1 MRNNV
6 IFYIFLSSC
15 SIYTNKH
22 VEINDS
28 LKLTTYMYESL
39 TFLNKKILLSYFK
52 DPLFRR
58 FILFCTTGASFNL
71 LVYVSLEERV
81 RQRVDGAV

>member
-28 LKLTTYMYESL
+28 LKLTTYESL
-39 TFLNKKILLSYFK
+39 AFLNKKILLSYFK

-81 RQRVDGAV
+81 RQRVDGGV

>member
-6 IFYIFLSSC
+6 LFYIFLSSC
-15 SIYTNKH
+15 SILCTNKH

-28 LKLTTYMYESL
+28 LKLTTYESL
-39 TFLNKKILLSYFK
+39 AFLNKKILLSYFK
-52 DPLFRR
+52 DPLFR

-81 RQRVDGAV
+81 RQRVDGGV

>member
-6 IFYIFLSSC
+6 IFCIFLSSC
-15 SIYTNKH
+15 TIYTNKH
-22 VEINDS
+22 LEMNDS
-28 LKLTTYMYESL
+28 LKLTTYESL
-39 TFLNKKILLSYFK
+39 AFLNKKILFSFFK
-52 DPLFRR
+52 EPLFH

-81 RQRVDGAV
+81 RQRVDGGV

>member
-6 IFYIFLSSC
+6 IFYNFLSSC
-15 SIYTNKH
+15 SIFTNKH

-28 LKLTTYMYESL
+28 LKLTTYESL
-39 TFLNKKILLSYFK
+39 AFLNKTILLSYFK

-71 LVYVSLEERV
+71 LAYVSLEE
-81 RQRVDGAV
+81 